1 MYVTSQPVMLRP
13 VCPCRG
19 LGASHGRGERR
30 FYFKVRGAD
39 ACQAVSV
46 PMHMNKLKVHGRES
60 VAEALGLTFRPPR
73 LSFSGNSRLPREPV
87 DVDFDGYISLPG
99 PEALGSIGSSPATA
113 VEITPCRLCPG
124 FGCHKDAL
132 TITSPILHISKLSSN
147 LRYPIFFSCRL
158 RVGLDN
164 RYCPYMLSTNIAP

>member
-1 MYVTSQPVMLRP
+1 MKGIHVCTAYMHARLSQFPTHPTLGQ
-13 VCPCRG
+13 VCCSASLSVVSCKNYYICLFSATNAQRCLSMPG
-19 LGASHGRGERR
+19 LGASPERGERR

-113 VEITPCRLCPG
+113 VEITPCRLPPG
-124 FGCHKDAL
+124 SGCVEDAL
-132 TITSPILHISKLSSN
+132 
-147 LRYPIFFSCRL
+147 
-158 RVGLDN
+158 
-164 RYCPYMLSTNIAP
+164 M